1 MDAEMSIEK
10 KNNNWWYHVIAILV
24 IIAWGASFP
33 CTRLLLDAGISPTE
47 IFVYRSAIAYLGLLV
62 FSRFKISY
70 WGWKDEALAVL
81 CGLTGGAMYFVLQNI
96 ALKLTLLSDV
106 VIVIAVNPLLTTILA
121 AIFLK
126 DEHFSL
132 KVLLGSMVAFAGV
145 AVVTFRDG
153 FVWGD
158 GLLGNVL
165 AFLAALSWAFY
176 CIILK
181 RVQGRHSTLSIT
193 RKVMLYG
200 TICAIPVM
208 FFEPTTP
215 ISTLLRTDVLFNM
228 LFLALVCS
236 MAAFFIWNLVIKKIG
251 AIRSSNYLYLDPI
264 VSIIMG
270 VILLNERVGIVAV
283 VGCALVLLGVILVE
297 KASTKKSQP
306 KIIKQ

>member
-1 MDAEMSIEK
+1 MRVESR
-10 KNNNWWYHVIAILV
+10 NNSNWWYHVIAILV

-62 FSRFKISY
+62 FSRFKVSL

-81 CGLTGGAMYFVLQNI
+81 CGLTGGALYFVLQNI

-153 FVWGD
+153 FVWGN
-158 GLLGNVL
+158 GLLGNIL
-165 AFLAALSWAFY
+165 AFLAALSWACY

-193 RKVMLYG
+193 RKVMIYG
-200 TICAIPVM
+200 TLCALPVM
-208 FFEPTTP
+208 LFEPVTP
-215 ISTLLRTDVLFNM
+215 ISTLLRTDVLLNM
-228 LFLALVCS
+228 LFLALICS

-270 VILLNERVGIVAV
+270 VIVLNEKVGLVAV
-283 VGCALVLLGVILVE
+283 IGCALVLLGVILVE
-297 KASTKKSQP
+297 KASTQKHKR
-306 KIIKQ
+306 KI

>member
-1 MDAEMSIEK
+1 MRVEK
-10 KNNNWWYHVIAILV
+10 RNNNWWYHVIAILV

-62 FSRFKISY
+62 FSRFKVSL

-153 FVWGD
+153 FVWGN
-158 GLLGNVL
+158 GLLGNIL

-193 RKVMLYG
+193 RKVMIYG
-200 TICAIPVM
+200 TLCALPVM
-208 FFEPTTP
+208 LFEPVTP
-215 ISTLLRTDVLFNM
+215 ISTLLRTDVLLNM
-228 LFLALVCS
+228 LFLALICS

-270 VILLNERVGIVAV
+270 VIVLNERVGLVAV

-297 KASTKKSQP
+297 KVSTKKS
-306 KIIKQ
+306 

>member
-1 MDAEMSIEK
+1 MRVESR
-10 KNNNWWYHVIAILV
+10 NNSNWWYHVIAILV

-62 FSRFKISY
+62 FSRFKVSL

-153 FVWGD
+153 FVWGN
-158 GLLGNVL
+158 GLLGNIL
-165 AFLAALSWAFY
+165 AFLAALSWACY

-193 RKVMLYG
+193 RKVMIYG
-200 TICAIPVM
+200 TLCALPVM
-208 FFEPTTP
+208 LFEPVTP
-215 ISTLLRTDVLFNM
+215 ISTFLRTDVLLNM
-228 LFLALVCS
+228 LFLALICS

-251 AIRSSNYLYLDPI
+251 AIR
-264 VSIIMG
+264 
-270 VILLNERVGIVAV
+270 
-283 VGCALVLLGVILVE
+283 
-297 KASTKKSQP
+297 
-306 KIIKQ
+306 

>member
-1 MDAEMSIEK
+1 MSAEEQNK
-10 KNNNWWYHVIAILV
+10 GTWWYHVIAILV
-24 IIAWGASFP
+24 IVAWGASFP
-33 CTRLLLDAGISPTE
+33 CTRLLLDAGITPTE

-62 FSRFKISY
+62 FSRFNVSF
-70 WGWKDEALAVL
+70 WGWKDETLAIL

-126 DEHFSL
+126 EEHFSW
-132 KVLLGSMVAFAGV
+132 KILLSSMVAFAGV

-153 FVWGD
+153 FVWGN

-165 AFLAALSWAFY
+165 AFLAALSWAVY

-193 RKVMLYG
+193 RKVMIYG
-200 TICAIPVM
+200 TLCALPVM
-208 FFEPTTP
+208 LLEPTTP
-215 ISTLLRTDVLFNM
+215 MTTLLRTDVLFNM

-264 VSIIMG
+264 VSIIIG
-270 VILLNERVGIVAV
+270 VIVLNERVGIVAV

-297 KASTKKSQP
+297 KTSTKNSQT
-306 KIIKQ
+306 KNIQQ

>member
-1 MDAEMSIEK
+1 MRVEK
-10 KNNNWWYHVIAILV
+10 RNNNWWYHVIAILV

-62 FSRFKISY
+62 FSRFKVSL

-153 FVWGD
+153 FVWGN
-158 GLLGNVL
+158 GLLGNIL

-193 RKVMLYG
+193 RKVMIYG
-200 TICAIPVM
+200 TLCALPVM
-208 FFEPTTP
+208 LFEPVTP
-215 ISTLLRTDVLFNM
+215 ISTLLRTDVLLNM
-228 LFLALVCS
+228 LFLALICS

-270 VILLNERVGIVAV
+270 VIVLKERVGLVAV

-297 KASTKKSQP
+297 KASTKKS
-306 KIIKQ
+306 

>member
-1 MDAEMSIEK
+1 MRVEK
-10 KNNNWWYHVIAILV
+10 RNNNWWYHVIAILV

-62 FSRFKISY
+62 FSRFKVSL

-126 DEHFSL
+126 DAHFSL

-153 FVWGD
+153 FVWGN
-158 GLLGNVL
+158 GLLGNIL

-193 RKVMLYG
+193 RKVMIYG
-200 TICAIPVM
+200 TLCALPVM
-208 FFEPTTP
+208 LFEPVTP
-215 ISTLLRTDVLFNM
+215 ISTLLRTDVLLNM
-228 LFLALVCS
+228 LFLALICS

-270 VILLNERVGIVAV
+270 VIVLNERVGLVAV

-297 KASTKKSQP
+297 KASTKKS
-306 KIIKQ
+306 

>member
-1 MDAEMSIEK
+1 MSIEK

>member
-1 MDAEMSIEK
+1 MDAEMSIERM
-10 KNNNWWYHVIAILV
+10 NNAWWYHVIAILV

-158 GLLGNVL
+158 GLLGSWL

-283 VGCALVLLGVILVE
+283 VGCALVLLGGMLVE
-297 KASTKKSQP
+297 RARTKKSEQ
-306 KIIKQ
+306 KIIQQ

>member
-1 MDAEMSIEK
+1 MRVESR
-10 KNNNWWYHVIAILV
+10 NNSNWWYHVIAILV

-62 FSRFKISY
+62 FSRFKVSL

-81 CGLTGGAMYFVLQNI
+81 CGLTGGALYFVLQNI

-153 FVWGD
+153 FVWGN
-158 GLLGNVL
+158 GLLGNIL
-165 AFLAALSWAFY
+165 AFLAALSWACY

-193 RKVMLYG
+193 RKVMIYG
-200 TICAIPVM
+200 TLCALPVM
-208 FFEPTTP
+208 LFEPATP
-215 ISTLLRTDVLFNM
+215 ISTLLRTDVLLNM
-228 LFLALVCS
+228 LFLALICS

-270 VILLNERVGIVAV
+270 VIVLNEKVGLVAV
-283 VGCALVLLGVILVE
+283 IGCALVLLGVILVE
-297 KASTKKSQP
+297 KASTQKHKR
-306 KIIKQ
+306 KI

>member
-1 MDAEMSIEK
+1 MRVESR
-10 KNNNWWYHVIAILV
+10 NNSNWWYHVIAILV

-33 CTRLLLDAGISPTE
+33 CTRLLLDAGVSPTE

-62 FSRFKISY
+62 FSRFKVSL

-153 FVWGD
+153 FVWGN
-158 GLLGNVL
+158 GLLGNIL
-165 AFLAALSWAFY
+165 AFLAALSWACY

-193 RKVMLYG
+193 RKVMIYG
-200 TICAIPVM
+200 TLCALPVM
-208 FFEPTTP
+208 LFEPVTP
-215 ISTLLRTDVLFNM
+215 ISTLLRTDVLLNM
-228 LFLALVCS
+228 LFLALICS

-270 VILLNERVGIVAV
+270 VIVLNERVGLVAV
-283 VGCALVLLGVILVE
+283 IGCALVLLGVILVE
-297 KASTKKSQP
+297 KASTQKHKR
-306 KIIKQ
+306 KI

>member
-1 MDAEMSIEK
+1 MRVESR
-10 KNNNWWYHVIAILV
+10 NNSNWWYHVIAILV

-62 FSRFKISY
+62 FSRFKVSL

-81 CGLTGGAMYFVLQNI
+81 CGLTGGALYFVLQNI

-153 FVWGD
+153 FVWGN
-158 GLLGNVL
+158 GLLGNIL
-165 AFLAALSWAFY
+165 AFLAALSWACY

-193 RKVMLYG
+193 RKVMIYG
-200 TICAIPVM
+200 TLCALPVM
-208 FFEPTTP
+208 LFEPVTP
-215 ISTLLRTDVLFNM
+215 ISTLLRTDVLLNM
-228 LFLALVCS
+228 LFLALICS

-270 VILLNERVGIVAV
+270 VIVLNERVGLVAV

-297 KASTKKSQP
+297 KASTKKS
-306 KIIKQ
+306 